1 MRRNVAWF
9 LLLGTTV
16 PLYFGLKAQNDT
28 SKYSVPSTQAS
39 LTRRF
44 SGWYGQLMRVS
55 LPETLRVPVL
65 SAYAWL
71 TAIDMTESADPLDAF
86 HSIQDL
92 FVRGMKPG
100 LRPVAACDLVSP
112 SDSRVLSYGELRGSK
127 LDSIK
132 GQDYD
137 LVHFFTG
144 KTDIPTQEYVESLK
158 KNKENRLYYL
168 TFYLSPSDHHR
179 YYSPFDWKISYR
191 RHLYGYL
198 LGVFPLNLWRRKDI
212 YEVNERVVY
221 FGEWKHGFASFVAV
235 GAYNVGSIEVGMDP
249 ELRTNKMGFPDHMT
263 LFEQRPF
270 DPVVTVAKGSEFGR
284 FNTGSTIVLVF
295 EAPPGLH
302 FSVTERGRVKIGEAL
317 LSSS

>member
-1 MRRNVAWF
+1 MWVVV
-9 LLLGTTV
+9 LGTTMPV
-16 PLYFGLKAQNDT
+16 YFGLKAQNTT
-28 SKYSVPSTQAS
+28 SKYSVSFTQAS

-44 SGWYGQLMRVS
+44 SGWYGRFMRLS
-55 LPETLRVPVL
+55 LPELLRLPVL
-65 SAYAWL
+65 RAYAWL
-71 TAIDMTESADPLDAF
+71 TAIDLAESAEPLDSF

-100 LRPVAACDLVSP
+100 LRPVADCDLVSP
-112 SDSRVLSYGELRGSK
+112 SDSRVLSFGELRGST

-137 LVHFFTG
+137 VVRFFTG
-144 KTDIPTQEYVESLK
+144 KTDIPAQEYVEGLK
-158 KNKENRLYYL
+158 KHKENRLYYL
-168 TFYLSPSDHHR
+168 TFYLSPADHHR
-179 YYSPFDWKISYR
+179 FYSPFDWQMRYR

-212 YEVNERVVY
+212 YEVNERVAY
-221 FGEWKHGFASFVAV
+221 FGEWKYGFASFVAV
-235 GAYNVGSIEVGMDP
+235 GAYNVGSIEVGVDP
-249 ELRTNKMGFPDHMT
+249 ELRTNKMGFPDQIT
-263 LFEQRPF
+263 LFEERPF
-270 DPVVTVAKGSEFGR
+270 EPVVKVAKGSEFGR

-302 FSVTERGRVKIGEAL
+302 FNVTERGRVKIGEAL